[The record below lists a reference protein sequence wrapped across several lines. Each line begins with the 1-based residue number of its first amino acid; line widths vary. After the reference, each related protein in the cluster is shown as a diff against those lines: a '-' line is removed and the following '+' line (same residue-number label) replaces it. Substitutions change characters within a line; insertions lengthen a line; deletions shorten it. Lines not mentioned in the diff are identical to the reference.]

1 MTIKA
6 VIVLAPDAFDT
17 LIGTL
22 LPTERF
28 AIPDFPGPHV
38 VMLPQQILFVHEA
51 AKAAALAVIGMPK
64 VTQ

>member
-51 AKAAALAVIGMPK
+51 AKAAALAAIDVPRGK
-64 VTQ
+64 Q